1 MNYLCKFKMGYV
13 QYTIF
18 GLIDFSLDV
27 KGV

>member
-13 QYTIF
+13 LHPIF
-18 GLIDFSLDV
+18 GLIEFSLDV